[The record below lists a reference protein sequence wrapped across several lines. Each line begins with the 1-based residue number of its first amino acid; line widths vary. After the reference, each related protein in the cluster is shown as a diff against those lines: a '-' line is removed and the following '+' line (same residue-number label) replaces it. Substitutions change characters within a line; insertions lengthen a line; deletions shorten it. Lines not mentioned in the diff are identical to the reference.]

1 MKRLNTRAWM
11 LAGPA
16 VLFASACADPGAP
29 LPAPSEVVLVVNSIG
44 PSLSV
49 IPVDATGAA
58 YEIPLPQVTSPTP
71 VGVSARGQWALV
83 PMGLDHAVAVVDL
96 AAGVASDIIPLAAG
110 SGATGSAIID
120 DSIAYVA
127 NPGLNTV
134 TRVNYLTGDTA
145 SVAVGVYPTGV
156 IYTRGKVFVINGNLV
171 NFAIAGP
178 GWISVVDPVTNA
190 LADGIDSIPLPM
202 PGNPAFGVVASD
214 GRLYVMNT
222 GNYVDE
228 GRLSIVDPVARVEL
242 ANFGGF
248 GAGPGEMAADA
259 GSRLFISSFSEG
271 LMEFDIDT
279 REVVHGAGDGV
290 PIPDNSSVAVDSKG
304 RIYAITAGC
313 GGAAGGSAH
322 ILRTDLTE
330 RTVVGLG
337 VCAIGTAVTNIPAD

>member
-1 MKRLNTRAWM
+1 MKIQSPRAQ
-11 LAGPA
+11 LLITSTLLVAA
-16 VLFASACADPGAP
+16 ACADPQAP
-29 LPAPSEVVLVVNSIG
+29 LPEPSQVVLVVNSVG

-49 IPVDATGAA
+49 IPVDAAGSA
-58 YEIPLPQVTSPTP
+58 YVIPLGGTTPTP
-71 VGVSARGQWALV
+71 VGVSARGRWALV
-83 PMGLDHAVAVVDL
+83 PMGLDHSVTVVDL
-96 AAGVASDIIPLAAG
+96 SAGAVARVIPLAAG

-145 SVAVGVYPTGV
+145 SVTVGVSPTGV
-156 IYTRGKVFVINGNLV
+156 VFTRGKVFVINGNLV
-171 NFAIAGP
+171 NWTIAGP

-248 GAGPGEMAADA
+248 GAAPGEMAADA
-259 GSRLFISSFSEG
+259 GPRLFISSFTEG

-279 REVVHGAGDGV
+279 RTVVRGAGDGI
-290 PIPDNSSVAVDSKG
+290 PIPDNSSVAVDTDG
-304 RIYAITAGC
+304 RIYAITANC
-313 GGAAGGSAH
+313 GGGGGGEAH
-322 ILRTDLTE
+322 VLRPDLTP
-330 RTVVGLG
+330 RATVPLG
-337 VCAIGTAVTNIPAD
+337 VCAMGTAVTDIPPD